1 MDKLRKLWRKYKYSA
16 ESVYIFSE
24 LKNREK
30 AREAMDFHEWKIIIQ
45 VSICVLV
52 GQFLMLLALQLL

>member
-1 MDKLRKLWRKYKYSA
+1 MKKLKALWRKYKYSE

-30 AREAMDFHEWKIIIQ
+30 AREAMSFHEWKIIIQ
-45 VSICVLV
+45 VAICVLV
-52 GQFLMLLALQLL
+52 GQFIMLLVLQLL